1 MEVNPLSII
10 LVKAGSKGDRLLF
23 RYPYHEQESNEP
35 ANTKRKNPYALVIT
49 EDLLQSPPPP
59 TSNINKGSLTGIS
72 DEVLSS
78 LFAVKQELCNQ
89 KFELKIND
97 VRFVGHPTSL
107 RNKSQDDAGV
117 LLIHIVFAL
126 QALASHS
133 IVKCYHDLSKRLG
146 IVLRHEE
153 HRCGYIA
160 EETLSMV
167 SVHDDS
173 CTSSF
178 QFENPFKNILENCA
192 LAKNLKKVY
201 DDLCSTGLVSI
212 RINKWIPL
220 TFCLPQKMHQWHLR
234 GKIVEPEDI
243 DRCLKALRPFHSL
256 LLLYPV
262 QQLYDFTSLD
272 GSPSLIRMFS
282 QYSPLKSLQTL
293 AIDSDITLSHV
304 FELTAH
310 LVYWAKATV
319 IYPICS
325 TNKYTITQDAQLHL
339 NSSLLDKFS
348 DAFPGMDLIQEISD
362 FSLPTSLGQK
372 CTPLYNSSEQSQLI
386 QRIIWML
393 QHHLLLQ
400 LHMYIQYLPTDQG
413 HTPYNLD
420 QTRST
425 PLTPIVQSNST
436 LSSRTFSITPSRQS
450 RTHSES
456 DASVISDTPEPRPDS
471 ELGTATMNSSL
482 ANVSFSSAD
491 EEKQE
496 YQELLL
502 DFSDDER
509 NAIFKIPAA
518 SNPEDLNLFARLCR
532 NGYFRGDHHVEEI
545 MYLENLRRSQLL
557 QLLDKFRDVL
567 ITYETEDPA
576 IAMFS

>member
-23 RYPYHEQESNEP
+23 RYPYHEQENNEP
-35 ANTKRKNPYALVIT
+35 SGTKRKNPYALSVA
-49 EDLLQSPPPP
+49 EDLLQSPLPPI
-59 TSNINKGSLTGIS
+59 SNINKGGLTGIS
-72 DEVLSS
+72 DELLSS

-89 KFELKIND
+89 KFELKVND

-107 RNKSQDDAGV
+107 KNKSQDESGL

-133 IVKCYHDLSKRLG
+133 VVKCYHDLSKRLG

-153 HRCGYIA
+153 HRCAYIS
-160 EETLSMV
+160 EQTFSMV
-167 SVHDDS
+167 SIHDDS
-173 CTSSF
+173 CTGNLQTESVF
-178 QFENPFKNILENCA
+178 RKILEKCT
-192 LAKNLKKVY
+192 LAKNIKQVY
-201 DDLCSTGLVSI
+201 DDLCNTGIVNI
-212 RINKWIPL
+212 RINRWIPL
-220 TFCLPQKMHQWHLR
+220 SFCLPQKVHQWHLR
-234 GKIVEPEDI
+234 GKILEPEDI
-243 DRCLKALRPFHSL
+243 DRCLKALRPYHSL

-272 GSPSLIRMFS
+272 GSPSLLRMFS

-325 TNKYTITQDAQLHL
+325 TNKYAITPDAPLHL
-339 NSSLLDKFS
+339 NSTLINKFAE
-348 DAFPGMDLIQEISD
+348 AFPGVDLIKEIND
-362 FSLPTSLGQK
+362 FSLPTSLSQK
-372 CTPLYNSSEQSQLI
+372 CNSLYHTSQQSQLV
-386 QRIIWML
+386 QMIIWML
-393 QHHLLLQ
+393 QHHLLVQ
-400 LHMYIQYLPTDQG
+400 LHMYIQYIPTDHG
-413 HTPYNLD
+413 LMYSNADETKNIPAA
-420 QTRST
+420 QT
-425 PLTPIVQSNST
+425 LQNNGI
-436 LSSRTFSITPSRQS
+436 LSSRTFSATPSRQS

-456 DASVISDTPEPRPDS
+456 DASIISDIFEPRPDS
-471 ELGTATMNSSL
+471 ELGSAAMNSSL

-491 EEKQE
+491 EEKQD

-502 DFSDDER
+502 DFPDDER
-509 NAIFKIPAA
+509 TAIFKIPA
-518 SNPEDLNLFARLCR
+518 SNNSEDLNLFARLCR
-532 NGYFRGDHHVEEI
+532 NGYFRGEHHVEEI

-576 IAMFS
+576 IAMFY